1 MQIIIFAPII
11 PLAVSFCYLRLVKL
25 LEKKKVTKLFCND
38 VKYYIPSPVDSILEA
53 MLTVSPNKQYRGIVV
68 PTTPATTGPDKINK
82 ILYHIFGSTAIKKL
96 RFCFKFSS
104 VNAHIYISMH
114 PHLLYK
120 YLQQNN
126 FSATNQIGFTRL
138 ERYMCE

>member
-1 MQIIIFAPII
+1 MMFRRHADHPLSSNYSACCDLLLLKTGQIAGEEK
-11 PLAVSFCYLRLVKL
+11 VTD
-25 LEKKKVTKLFCND
+25 KKKVND

-82 ILYHIFGSTAIKKL
+82 VLYHIFGSTAVKKL

-114 PHLLYK
+114 PRLL
-120 YLQQNN
+120 
-126 FSATNQIGFTRL
+126 
-138 ERYMCE
+138 